1 MWKFTPP
8 LGALPHPLFLHQGV
22 LSFRVAKNQ
31 VIDLKK
37 SQSVLCSPRGVLIVV
52 DTYDTISVVVE
63 NSVRFWFDFQRG
75 LACAFTWYWTTLNN
89 FEK

>member
-37 SQSVLCSPRGVLIVV
+37 SQSVLCSPRGVPIVV
-52 DTYDTISVVVE
+52 DEYDTKVKSDRKLQ
-63 NSVRFWFDFQRG
+63 SSGTFK
-75 LACAFTWYWTTLNN
+75 L
-89 FEK
+89 

>member
-1 MWKFTPP
+1 MI
-8 LGALPHPLFLHQGV
+8 L
-22 LSFRVAKNQ
+22 
-31 VIDLKK
+31 
-37 SQSVLCSPRGVLIVV
+37 PRGVPIVV
-52 DTYDTISVVVE
+52 DKYDTISVVVE